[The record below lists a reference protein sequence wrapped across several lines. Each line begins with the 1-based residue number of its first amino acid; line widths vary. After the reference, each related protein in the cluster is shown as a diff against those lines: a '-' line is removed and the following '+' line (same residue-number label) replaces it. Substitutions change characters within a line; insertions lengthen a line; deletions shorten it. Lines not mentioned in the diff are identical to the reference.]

1 MAAGQNH
8 GGPAE
13 HGRPPSAERGIPDG
27 LLVGAIALLLG
38 TLGLMWSATGLAGLF
53 AHGAWPDNLT
63 FMRTPVALRHLLQ
76 EPQDLAAAWPDTPK
90 DQLSG
95 YGLFWGIFISELM
108 VLIVLTIFVMG
119 TLARYRTVRAQRRVA
134 RATARAKAA
143 EAKRLGLTG
152 TKTAQGGI
160 EPATANGT
168 GVEASPGVASPPP
181 PVPGPGSAS
190 AAPGAASA
198 GPSEGSPG
206 TAAPDRPSGL
216 PAPGPAETVPG
227 DDGVIAPVAGHR
239 HPTETVAA
247 EAAAGTGHEPH
258 PHIT

>member
-27 LLVGAIALLLG
+27 LLVGAIAFLLG
-38 TLGLMWSATGLAGLF
+38 TLGLMWSATGLSGLF
-53 AHGAWPDNLT
+53 SHGAWPDNLT
-63 FMRTPVALRHLLQ
+63 FMRAPVALRHLLQ
-76 EPQDLAAAWPDTPK
+76 EPHDLAAAWPDTPK

-119 TLARYRTVRAQRRVA
+119 TLARYRVVRAQRRVT

-152 TKTAQGGI
+152 TKTAEDGARPAPVIGTGA
-160 EPATANGT
+160 EPTP
-168 GVEASPGVASPPP
+168 GVEAPPP
-181 PVPGPGSAS
+181 PAPGSGPGSAS
-190 AAPGAASA
+190 AA
-198 GPSEGSPG
+198 
-206 TAAPDRPSGL
+206 
-216 PAPGPAETVPG
+216 
-227 DDGVIAPVAGHR
+227 
-239 HPTETVAA
+239 
-247 EAAAGTGHEPH
+247 
-258 PHIT
+258 